1 MEVITICAIPGYE
14 FCVRC
19 SRITADDV
27 TEHTGRKFFVR
38 VNPGISSR
46 AVVE

>member
-19 SRITADDV
+19 SRIIADDV

-38 VNPGISSR
+38 VNPGISGR
-46 AVVE
+46 AAAE